1 MTTANK
7 ITITRIALIPVF
19 VTFAFLYG
27 SSVQS
32 GEANLGLRIIA
43 LVTFALAALSDGLDG
58 YVARHYHQ
66 ISRLGILLD
75 PLADKALML
84 SAVFTLSFAHWPIS
98 FPVWF
103 TGLVFIREF
112 IILNGIAILH
122 HINGKVPIKPHWISK
137 TCTVLQMSA
146 IVWIMLDFRTDTPPP
161 MTLIYIAGFFTILS
175 ALHYILEGVRQIKE
189 HGKPLPGT
197 DADGNY

>member
-27 SSVQS
+27 TSVQS
-32 GEANLGLRIIA
+32 GNPNINWRYASLLA
-43 LVTFALAALSDGLDG
+43 FAIAALSDGLDG
-58 YVARHYHQ
+58 YVARHYNQ
-66 ISRLGILLD
+66 VSRLGILLD

-84 SAVFTLSFAHWPIS
+84 AAVFTLSFARWPVS
-98 FPVWF
+98 FPIWF
-103 TGLVFIREF
+103 TVFVFIREF

-122 HINGKVPIKPHWISK
+122 RINGKVPIKPHWISK
-137 TCTVLQMSA
+137 SCTVLQLTA
-146 IVWIMLDFRTDTPPP
+146 IVWLMLDFRSDSDPP
-161 MTLIYIAGFFTILS
+161 MILLYLAGFFTALS

-197 DADGNY
+197 NADGNY

>member
-19 VTFAFLYG
+19 VVFSFLYG
-27 SSVQS
+27 ASVQS
-32 GEANLGLRIIA
+32 GDPNLKLRIAA
-43 LVTFALAALSDGLDG
+43 LVIFAIAALSDGLDG

-66 ISRLGILLD
+66 VSRLGILLD

-84 SAVFTLSFAHWPIS
+84 AAVFTLSFARWPIS
-98 FPVWF
+98 FPIWF
-103 TGLVFIREF
+103 TVFVFIREF

-122 HINGKVPIKPHWISK
+122 RINGKVPIKPHWISK

-146 IVWIMLDFRTDTPPP
+146 IVWLMLDFRNDSAPP
-161 MTLIYIAGFFTILS
+161 MSLIYLAGFFTALS